1 LGGNDTLTGSATD
14 DPLIGG
20 AGDDTFTG
28 AGGRDIFD
36 YGFKNA
42 GNDIPSAAAVTKSL
56 RLEVALYPT
65 NKSLRSIISALAFI
79 PSTGVSG
86 NSVTITLENIAYTS
100 TLLAESDWRWR
111 YILPTNL

>member
-14 DPLIGG
+14 DLLIGG

-42 GNDIPSAAAVTKSL
+42 GNDIINDFTAFFKIMVTELLDIPVPSWSIVNLVPVPSAVAVTNHTT
-56 RLEVALYPT
+56 R
-65 NKSLRSIISALAFI
+65 F
-79 PSTGVSG
+79 G
-86 NSVTITLENIAYTS
+86 
-100 TLLAESDWRWR
+100 W
-111 YILPTNL
+111 